1 MTSETIPAQFAPPG
15 PPVPARSR
23 ARAVAGAIPWRRVVT
38 RAFSGVLVLW
48 AASTVAFFT
57 LQAVPGNIVD
67 ILAGEQTY
75 PGLKAAITAE
85 WGLDKPVLLQYLQF
99 LGRLLHGDLGESY
112 VQRQPVADILGRQV
126 GSTIELALLAGI
138 LGALLAV
145 TLAVVSLGRGRAVRS
160 AMSTVELIFTSVP
173 TFWVGI
179 LLLMVFS
186 FTLHLFPVAGANGLQ
201 SLVLPVITL
210 ALPTAGFLAQVIRE
224 SMERTLTEPFIVT
237 VRARGVSESLVLL
250 RHALKHALLPVMT
263 LLGGVIGGLLGG
275 AVITETVFG
284 RPGIGTI
291 TLNAVTSKDI
301 PVVLAVVLFAALIYV
316 VVSTVLDIL
325 YTIVDPRLRAA
336 R

>member
-1 MTSETIPAQFAPPG
+1 MAIALRTAALRPT
-15 PPVPARSR
+15 
-23 ARAVAGAIPWRRVVT
+23 AGRVPWRRILA
-38 RAFSGVLVLW
+38 RLASGVVVLW
-48 AASTVAFFT
+48 AAVTIAFFT
-57 LQAVPGNIVD
+57 LQAIPGDIAD

-75 PGLKAAITAE
+75 PGLKEAISAE
-85 WGLDKPVLLQYLQF
+85 WGLDESVWQQYLSF
-99 LGRLLHGDLGESY
+99 LGRLVTGDLGTSY
-112 VQRQPVADILGRQV
+112 VQRQPVADLLAAQV
-126 GSTIELALLAGI
+126 WSTVELAVVAGAV
-138 LGALLAV
+138 GAVLAV
-145 TLAVVSLGRGRAVRS
+145 VLAVVSIGRSSAVRS
-160 AMSTVELIFTSVP
+160 AMSTLELVFTSVP

-186 FTLHLFPVAGANGLQ
+186 FQWRLFPVAGANGWQ

-210 ALPTAGFLAQVIRE
+210 ALPTAGFLAQVVRE

-250 RHALKHALLPVMT
+250 RHALGHALLPVMT
-263 LLGGVIGGLLGG
+263 LVGGVIGALLGG

-291 TLNAVTSKDI
+291 TLNAVTGKDI
-301 PVVLAVVLFAALIYV
+301 PVVIAVVLFAALIYV

-325 YTIVDPRLRAA
+325 YTIVDPRLRAQ

>member
-1 MTSETIPAQFAPPG
+1 MAIALRTAALRPT
-15 PPVPARSR
+15 
-23 ARAVAGAIPWRRVVT
+23 AGRVPWRRILA
-38 RAFSGVLVLW
+38 RLASGVVVLW
-48 AASTVAFFT
+48 AAVTIAFFT
-57 LQAVPGNIVD
+57 LQAIPGDIAD

-75 PGLKAAITAE
+75 PGLKEAISAE
-85 WGLDKPVLLQYLQF
+85 WGLDESVWQQYLSF
-99 LGRLLHGDLGESY
+99 LGRLATGDLGTSY
-112 VQRQPVADILGRQV
+112 VQRQPVADLLAAQV
-126 GSTIELALLAGI
+126 WSTVELAVVAGVV
-138 LGALLAV
+138 GAVLSV
-145 TLAVVSLGRGRAVRS
+145 VLAVVSIGRSSAVRS
-160 AMSTVELIFTSVP
+160 AMSTLELVFTSVP

-186 FTLHLFPVAGANGLQ
+186 FQWRLFPVAGANGWQ

-210 ALPTAGFLAQVIRE
+210 ALPTAGFLAQVVRE

-250 RHALKHALLPVMT
+250 RHALGHALLPVMT
-263 LLGGVIGGLLGG
+263 LVGGVVGALLGG

-291 TLNAVTSKDI
+291 TLNAVTGKDI
-301 PVVLAVVLFAALIYV
+301 PVVIAVVLFAALIYV

-325 YTIVDPRLRAA
+325 YTIVDPRLRAQ